1 MNHLHAVSIR
11 RRAAA
16 SLAVFCLGLGVVGAC
31 SGFPGLHRP
40 SQATRPTPV
49 TDEYICGGVL
59 STQQLKE
66 TLDYEVLSYRYNN
79 GPIKPNGGS
88 GRIEYIYNCNTTS
101 YANFDP
107 FGLLELSYASSNS
120 LGNNCI
126 SMIFPPIF
134 QIPLKRLNSTKG
146 RRGMVVDRG
155 QRCIHRVALPR
166 RHHALCATDQ
176 CGRQPRHA
184 RPTRRPTT
192 SLHPTHRH
200 RPAHRRRPT
209 RSSQLPNPHLTFPRL
224 GGAPGL
230 HDCE

>member
-79 GPIKPNGGS
+79 GPIKPNDGS

-101 YANFDP
+101 YANSDP

-120 LGNNCI
+120 LGNNPGFDGWLYFDDIPSHFPNTAKAVELDERTARDGRGPRTTVHTSRGATPTAPC
-126 SMIFPPIF
+126 SMC
-134 QIPLKRLNSTKG
+134 
-146 RRGMVVDRG
+146 D
-155 QRCIHRVALPR
+155 
-166 RHHALCATDQ
+166 
-176 CGRQPRHA
+176 
-184 RPTRRPTT
+184 
-192 SLHPTHRH
+192 
-200 RPAHRRRPT
+200 
-209 RSSQLPNPHLTFPRL
+209 
-224 GGAPGL
+224 
-230 HDCE
+230 